1 MAFPVAV
8 ALGAIS
14 ALGGVLGSKGRK
26 EIDPE
31 VLKRLFGPEA
41 VTKDTLDFYNNLI
54 NSPQGAAMLNNASVV
69 GANVANQINA
79 RAAESGIAGGGGES
93 GVGSF
98 GVAAGGSAGNLL
110 KNNIRGQVYGQA
122 LEAAINNNAQRMSIY
137 GQSALQRQQTPTF
150 AQALGAGLQAGAG
163 AIAAGLPAGNGAPS
177 AAPEARD
184 YTQASNSIMST
195 APQYGQKPS
204 AFSNAYLRAPAGLGE
219 GNFSYNSFRK
229 PKSIPQYRF

>member
-26 EIDPE
+26 EIDPA
-31 VLKRLFGPEA
+31 VLRRLFGPEA
-41 VTKDTLDFYNNLI
+41 VTKDTLEFYNNLI

-98 GVAAGGSAGNLL
+98 GVAAGGSASNLL
-110 KNNIRGQVYGQA
+110 KGNIKAGLYGQA
-122 LEAAINNNAQRMSIY
+122 LEAALNNNAQRMGIY
-137 GQSALQRQQTPTF
+137 GQSALQKQGTPTF
-150 AQALGAGLQAGAG
+150 AQALGAGLQSGAG
-163 AIAAGLPAGNGAPS
+163 AIAAGLPAGGGQAPAGAP
-177 AAPEARD
+177 RD
-184 YTQASNSIMST
+184 YSQAGNSIMST
-195 APQYGQKPS
+195 EPQYGQKPS
-204 AFSNAYLRAPAGLGE
+204 AFSTTYLRAPAGMGDS
-219 GNFSYNSFRK
+219 GFSYNSFRK

>member
-98 GVAAGGSAGNLL
+98 GVAAGGTASNLL
-110 KNNIRGQVYGQA
+110 KGNIKAGLYGQA
-122 LEAAINNNAQRMSIY
+122 LEAAINNNAQRLGVY
-137 GQSALQRQQTPTF
+137 GQSALMKQGTPTF
-150 AQALGAGLQAGAG
+150 AQALGAGLQSGAG
-163 AIAAGLPAGNGAPS
+163 AIAAGLPAGGNAN
-177 AAPEARD
+177 APESAARD
-184 YTQASNSIMST
+184 YSQAGNSIMST
-195 APQYGQKPS
+195 EPQYGQKPS

-219 GNFSYNSFRK
+219 SGFSYNSFRK

>member
-54 NSPQGAAMLNNASVV
+54 NSPQGAAMLNNASVI

-122 LEAAINNNAQRMSIY
+122 LEAAINNNAQRMGIY
-137 GQSALQRQQTPTF
+137 GQSALMKQGTPTF
-150 AQALGAGLQAGAG
+150 AQALGAGLQSGAG
-163 AIAAGLPAGNGAPS
+163 AIAAGLPAGGGQAP
-177 AAPEARD
+177 AAEARD
-184 YTQASNSIMST
+184 YSQAGNSIMST
-195 APQYGQKPS
+195 EPQYGQKPG

-219 GNFSYNSFRK
+219 GNFSYSSFRK